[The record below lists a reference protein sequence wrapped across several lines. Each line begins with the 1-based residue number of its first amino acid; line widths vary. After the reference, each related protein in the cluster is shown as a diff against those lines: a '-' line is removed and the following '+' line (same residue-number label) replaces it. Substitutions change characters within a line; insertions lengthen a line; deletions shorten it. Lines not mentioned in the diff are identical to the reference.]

1 MKNTKE
7 ERYSIELRSLKM
19 SLDINLYIIHDPV
32 EEDCP
37 HCGQKYLNIF
47 DNKECVYE
55 GNITHNLNRMAE
67 ACGIYMELWRPE
79 EIGVIKAEQLINPLT
94 DGLKKLKENPEYYR
108 TFDSPDGWGRYFYF
122 LPFVENY
129 LNACIEYPEAII
141 EVSR

>member
-7 ERYSIELRSLKM
+7 ERYSIELRGLKM

-79 EIGVIKAEQLINPLT
+79 EIGVIKAEQDEIET
-94 DGLKKLKENPEYYR
+94 KKNTTNKDKDLYADIEALKEKYSYDKNKRRCLY
-108 TFDSPDGWGRYFYF
+108 
-122 LPFVENY
+122 
-129 LNACIEYPEAII
+129 
-141 EVSR
+141 

>member
-79 EIGVIKAEQLINPLT
+79 EIGVIKAEQDEIET
-94 DGLKKLKENPEYYR
+94 KKNTTNKDKDLYADIEALKEKYSYDKNKRRCLY
-108 TFDSPDGWGRYFYF
+108 
-122 LPFVENY
+122 
-129 LNACIEYPEAII
+129 
-141 EVSR
+141 